1 MCMRR
6 ELRSGGLMGPL
17 IKIFWV
23 FVFGIIGLIA
33 LEIGLFWQMKHGEGF
48 YTHVQ
53 RTEHDGK

>member
-1 MCMRR
+1 
-6 ELRSGGLMGPL
+6 MGPL

-23 FVFGIIGLIA
+23 FVFGFVGLIV
-33 LEIGLFWQMKHGEGF
+33 LEIGLFWQMKQGEGF

>member
-1 MCMRR
+1 MRR

-23 FVFGIIGLIA
+23 FVFGIVGLIA
-33 LEIGLFWQMKHGEGF
+33 LEIGLFWQMKHAEGF

>member
-23 FVFGIIGLIA
+23 FVFGIFLLIA
-33 LEIGLFWQMKHGEGF
+33 LEIGLFWQMNHGEGF

-53 RTEHDGK
+53 RIEYHGK